1 MKNRW
6 KINEK
11 SAKILQNRAW
21 VLFGVPQRFGNVLG
35 ASWELPGSVL
45 EPPGR
50 VPVAS
55 RIPKG
60 LPTWTPFGAQNPSK
74 IDQKSRWFFYRI
86 VCAILIQKW
95 SQNGPSKP
103 PFYRSKK
110 WWIFRSIFYRF
121 FHDLYEPKSLK
132 MSTSPT
138 REAHFHKIAYPDAC
152 MILKAK
158 MMKKGS
164 QNRAKMA
171 SKIKEKIRALFH
183 RFLGVFWEAF
193 GSTLGIK
200 IP

>member
-1 MKNRW
+1 MKNRVKSS
-6 KINEK
+6 KIE
-11 SAKILQNRAW
+11 LG

-74 IDQKSRWFFYRI
+74 IDQKSDWFVYRI
-86 VCAILIQKW
+86 VYAISIPKW

-103 PFYRSKK
+103 LFFRSKK

-121 FHDLYEPKSLK
+121 FIDFRPQNQWKFNNKFIKKSSQQHNNQMMPMSPK
-132 MSTSPT
+132 
-138 REAHFHKIAYPDAC
+138 
-152 MILKAK
+152 
-158 MMKKGS
+158 KKKTKTMFVLLFLLC
-164 QNRAKMA
+164 RPCYLA
-171 SKIKEKIRALFH
+171 SKNQ
-183 RFLGVFWEAF
+183 
-193 GSTLGIK
+193 
-200 IP
+200 